1 MARIWRESGAGLIRP
16 IGPDQAVT
24 RERRNDR
31 VDVEIDADNR
41 IVRITCG

>member
-1 MARIWRESGAGLIRP
+1 LAL
-16 IGPDQAVT
+16 T
-24 RERRNDR
+24 RDRRDDR